1 MGARGARSGTAQRVS
16 DLVTIEIASIAAG
29 GDGVARHEG
38 LVVFVP
44 RTAPG
49 DRVRARIVTKG
60 RFARGTAVQ
69 LEHPGPG
76 RVVPPC
82 PHYVRDRCGGCQLQ
96 HLDLASQR
104 AAKAAIVCDAFL
116 RIGKRQ
122 VPLPEVRGSEEG
134 FRYRRKL
141 TLALRWTGSGWRA
154 GLHRAGSPDEVFAL
168 EDCLIT
174 DARIV
179 DGFRD
184 VLAQGGTLLPSATS
198 LRVSLRR
205 SGDDLLLVVE
215 GGERW
220 PEARAFADAVTEVAA
235 VWWVNELG
243 KRRLVL
249 DRRAQRDP
257 GASFV
262 QVNGVVAAQLAAHVE
277 SLVLSHAPA
286 TVIDGYAGA
295 GDAAVALASRGIT
308 VTAIELDAEAGAWC
322 AQRLAPPSRAVV
334 ALVEDEIAGALPAD
348 VVLLNPPRSGV
359 ASAVTDVLSAC
370 VPRPRAIVYVSCDP
384 ATLARDVARLS
395 GWTVASLVCFDMF
408 PQTAHVETV
417 CELVPEAA

>member
-1 MGARGARSGTAQRVS
+1 
-16 DLVTIEIASIAAG
+16 
-29 GDGVARHEG
+29 
-38 LVVFVP
+38 
-44 RTAPG
+44 
-49 DRVRARIVTKG
+49 
-60 RFARGTAVQ
+60 
-69 LEHPGPG
+69 
-76 RVVPPC
+76 
-82 PHYVRDRCGGCQLQ
+82 
-96 HLDLASQR
+96 
-104 AAKAAIVCDAFL
+104 
-116 RIGKRQ
+116 
-122 VPLPEVRGSEEG
+122 
-134 FRYRRKL
+134 
-141 TLALRWTGSGWRA
+141 
-154 GLHRAGSPDEVFAL
+154 
-168 EDCLIT
+168 
-174 DARIV
+174 
-179 DGFRD
+179 
-184 VLAQGGTLLPSATS
+184 
-198 LRVSLRR
+198 
-205 SGDDLLLVVE
+205 
-215 GGERW
+215 
-220 PEARAFADAVTEVAA
+220 VTEVAA
-235 VWWVNELG
+235 VWWVNALG

-262 QVNGVVAAQLAAHVE
+262 QVNSVVAAQLAAHVE

-359 ASAVTDVLSAC
+359 ASAVTEVLSAC